1 MLCRTTDTNAPPR
14 PVNGH
19 PQSTIQLFD
28 ADPDLLSFLSPQE
41 RAEANQIRVP
51 VRTIPKGPIDIQDVL
66 KSARAFGA
74 LVLDGMLLQSIQ
86 LGDHIGLRLLGPGDV
101 LSLIEAPASMLVINS
116 DCRATVPTRLM
127 LLEREVLRAARQW
140 PRILA
145 GLHVRNGEQTDRLVT
160 QVMICQLP
168 RVDDRL
174 LSLMWLMAESWG
186 HVTPAGT
193 IVPIAL
199 THEALGGL
207 IGARRP
213 TVTLALGELAD
224 RGAIL
229 RQDRGWLLLET
240 PTAPHDIPVWITDE
254 PRLLDQEP
262 SRWASGA
269 PQPAVIGTSFA
280 ALRETVVRLREEHL
294 RNTDQVRDRLRQFA
308 VSREKVSE
316 RRQMMEREALSRR
329 APSS

>member
-1 MLCRTTDTNAPPR
+1 
-14 PVNGH
+14 
-19 PQSTIQLFD
+19 
-28 ADPDLLSFLSPQE
+28 
-41 RAEANQIRVP
+41 
-51 VRTIPKGPIDIQDVL
+51 
-66 KSARAFGA
+66 
-74 LVLDGMLLQSIQ
+74 MLLQSIQ
-86 LGDHIGLRLLGPGDV
+86 LGDHVGLRLLGPGDV
-101 LSLIEAPASMLVINS
+101 LSLTEAPASMLVIDS

-140 PRILA
+140 PRVLA
-145 GLHVRNGEQTDRLVT
+145 GLHVRNGEQTERLVT

-193 IVPIAL
+193 SLPIAL

-240 PTAPHDIPVWITDE
+240 PSAPPHDTPAWVTDE
-254 PRLLDQEP
+254 PRLLNHEP
-262 SRWASGA
+262 SQWANGA
-269 PQPAVIGTSFA
+269 PQPAVTETSFA
-280 ALRETVVRLREEHL
+280 VLRETVVRLREEHL
-294 RNTDQVRDRLRQFA
+294 RSTDQVRDRLRQFA
-308 VSREKVSE
+308 VSRERVAA
-316 RRQMMEREALSRR
+316 RRQLMARQALSRQ